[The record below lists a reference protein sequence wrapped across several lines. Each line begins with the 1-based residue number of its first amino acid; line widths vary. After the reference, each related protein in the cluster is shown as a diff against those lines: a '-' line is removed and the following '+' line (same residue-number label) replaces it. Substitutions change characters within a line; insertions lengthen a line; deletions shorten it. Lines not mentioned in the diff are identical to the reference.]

1 MLEEFEKNKRKQVS
15 GIRSV
20 MDYTMG
26 IVFLIIGLYFLL
38 SQSMGWQL
46 MGRKGTALDYVI
58 GAVFFLY
65 GGWRIYRGYKKN
77 YFN

>member
-1 MLEEFEKNKRKQVS
+1 MLEEYENNRRKQVS

-26 IVFLIIGLYFLL
+26 IVFIAIGLYFLL
-38 SQSMGWQL
+38 SQTMGWQL

-58 GAVFFLY
+58 GVVFLVY
-65 GGWRIYRGYKKN
+65 GGWRVYRGYKKN